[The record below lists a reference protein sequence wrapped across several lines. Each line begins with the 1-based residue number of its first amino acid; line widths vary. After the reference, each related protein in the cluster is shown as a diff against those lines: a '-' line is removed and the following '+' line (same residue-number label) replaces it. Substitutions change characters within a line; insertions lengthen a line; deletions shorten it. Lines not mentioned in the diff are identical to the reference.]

1 MLFFMTRHAEYKQ
14 KSTDSPFLNSIRKI
28 LWFYLWT
35 RENLC
40 VLIESSFN
48 LGFYP
53 IIHSSLNWLSSNKHC
68 LHFFFFMFQMREK
81 MELLFVST
89 LSIHPIKFR
98 CGLLILTKVTFPGLL
113 CTFLGFAECDRSK
126 MNLSI
131 RFQINGTNMHWSG
144 QIHSQFDNLESNR
157 KHSLTICEDPNSI
170 FCVFHLNSRKGV
182 EIRKDGR
189 QYEQIK

>member
-68 LHFFFFMFQMREK
+68 LHFFFLCFKCERKWNCSLYQRCQFIQLNFAVVYWFWQKSLFQVY
-81 MELLFVST
+81 FA
-89 LSIHPIKFR
+89 H
-98 CGLLILTKVTFPGLL
+98 
-113 CTFLGFAECDRSK
+113 FLGLRNAIDQKWIYRSDSK
-126 MNLSI
+126 
-131 RFQINGTNMHWSG
+131 
-144 QIHSQFDNLESNR
+144 
-157 KHSLTICEDPNSI
+157 LTERICIGAVKYILNSI
-170 FCVFHLNSRKGV
+170 IWNPIESTA
-182 EIRKDGR
+182 
-189 QYEQIK
+189 